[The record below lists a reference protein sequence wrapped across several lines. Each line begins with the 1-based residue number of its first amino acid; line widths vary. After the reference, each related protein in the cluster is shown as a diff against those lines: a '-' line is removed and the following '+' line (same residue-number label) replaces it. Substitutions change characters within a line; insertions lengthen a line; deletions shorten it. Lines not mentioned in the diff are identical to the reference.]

1 MPIFL
6 VIMLSVSA
14 IAPDVDNPE
23 ETSSGP
29 EIVTQFRGANELLFR
44 RAANH
49 DGRNI
54 FQINETVEEFCAGKV
69 GKKYEIIINLF
80 DFAADL
86 FSRVQA

>member
-1 MPIFL
+1 MFL
-6 VIMLSVSA
+6 VIMSPVSA

-23 ETSSGP
+23 ETSAGP
-29 EIVTQFRGANELLFR
+29 QIIAHFTAANELLFR